1 MSVLIMRA
9 DAFAAGAHAAV
20 GQVRKYTGAPYIEHP
35 RAVARIVATVAHTPE
50 MIAAALLHDV
60 VEDTGVTFSF
70 LGKEFGD
77 EVTDLVFWLTD
88 RSKPEDGNREMRKAI
103 DRAHSAKAPPAA
115 QTIKLADLIDNT
127 STIDQYDPEFAKV
140 YRKEKEALL
149 LVMTQGAPALHARA
163 VAQLQAFDEQRLQ
176 DHLAKFP

>member
-9 DAFAAGAHAAV
+9 DAFAAGAHGAV
-20 GQVRKYTGAPYIEHP
+20 GQVRKYTGISYVEHP

-60 VEDTGVTFSF
+60 VEDTNVT
-70 LGKEFGD
+70 LAMLREEFGD
-77 EVTDLVFWLTD
+77 EVADLVFWLTD
-88 RSKPEDGNREMRKAI
+88 QSKPKDGNREVRKAI
-103 DRAHSAKAPPAA
+103 DRAHSAKAPPTA

-127 STIDQYDPEFAKV
+127 STIDQHDPEFAKV

-149 LVMTQGAPALHARA
+149 QGAHSLPMSSPHPSAELTCA
-163 VAQLQAFDEQRLQ
+163 
-176 DHLAKFP
+176 P